1 MIMQSSPNKTN
12 NQNTKKKPNNQNT
25 KNKTNNHGRKGR
37 TVPKFATPAST
48 QLKITKHWSARYLYK

>member
-1 MIMQSSPNKTN
+1 MIMQSSTNKTN
-12 NQNTKKKPNNQNT
+12 SQNT